1 MFKIPINNQK
11 DMASIIESIVEGFGQ
26 NTDCQLADIFN
37 DFQSKSA
44 NQPKQT
50 PSPPGPPKMS
60 KMFNTLLDVI
70 GKPDSSSE
78 YQYEMT
84 ETADNVVVSVDM
96 PGVKKE
102 SIVISYDSNNV
113 LNVECERKPAEQPVS
128 IVISRTVEYGIK
140 SLKLHLK
147 NGSSTVGPAD
157 IVASYKDGILV
168 ITVPKENNT
177 KSTNFIHV
185 Q

>member
-1 MFKIPINNQK
+1 MFKIPVHNQK

-26 NTDCQLADIFN
+26 NTELSDIFN

-44 NQPKQT
+44 NQPKHT
-50 PSPPGPPKMS
+50 PAPPGPPKIS

-70 GKPDSSSE
+70 GKPDPSSE

-84 ETADNVVVSVDM
+84 ETADNVIVSIDM

-102 SIVISYDSNNV
+102 SIVISYDSSNV
-113 LNVECERKPAEQPVS
+113 LNVECERKPAADQAVS
-128 IVISRTVEYGIK
+128 IVVARTVEYGIK

-157 IVASYKDGILV
+157 IVASYNDGVLV
-168 ITVPKENNT
+168 ITVPKENN
-177 KSTNFIHV
+177 KKNTNFIHV